1 MFYFAFF
8 FFFSLAENN
17 RKKRKNYAKTYSLNL
32 VELIKNQFPTL
43 LKTCQT
49 HVEVVYIAF

>member
-8 FFFSLAENN
+8 FLSENN
-17 RKKRKNYAKTYSLNL
+17 QKKRKNYAKTYSLNP
-32 VELIKNQFPTL
+32 VELIKNRFPTL

-49 HVEVVYIAF
+49 QVEVVYIAF